1 MSLELSADQRMFIN
15 LLSMQYEHFATQ
27 LTRLHEEV
35 NAIHEQSN
43 RILPI
48 MNELRYNMQSIYAD
62 ARQLQQ
68 WRSTH
73 TMQSNYATQYT
84 TSFATASSN
93 YASPIAP
100 HSILA
105 DLMLDI
111 DLMATDTT
119 TMRFSDIVNPLN
131 TECPISLEPFTPNST
146 ITQINR
152 CGHNFVHSELQQW
165 FQINTRCPTCR
176 TELRQPFIAIP
187 DDDL

>member
-1 MSLELSADQRMFIN
+1 MSLELSPDQRMLIN
-15 LLSMQYEHFATQ
+15 LLSIQHEQYATQ

-62 ARQLQQ
+62 ARQHQQ

-73 TMQSNYATQYT
+73 TMQSNYATQLSSPT
-84 TSFATASSN
+84 LSSN
-93 YASPIAP
+93 YATQLSS
-100 HSILA
+100 SIMFSEVEN
-105 DLMLDI
+105 LME
-111 DLMATDTT
+111 TDTT
-119 TMRFSDIVNPLN
+119 TMLFSDIVNPLN
-131 TECPISLEPFTPNST
+131 TECPISLEPFNANST
-146 ITQINR
+146 IAQINR
-152 CGHNFVHSELQQW
+152 CGHNFIRSELQLW